1 MHGDRS
7 TEDTAKARAPTET
20 RFVQHAYVLKAAARP
35 PHSKWVRVGRYF
47 GFREIGK
54 GNMRALLLSKYRQ
67 LEMAEVPTPAAGAG
81 EVLIRVGACG
91 ICGSDVHGY
100 DGTSGRRIP
109 PIVMGHEAAGRIA
122 AVGAG
127 VTGLTEGDRVTFD
140 STIYC
145 GACGYCKRGEV
156 NLCDHRQVLGVSC
169 GDYSRAGAFAEFVA
183 VPARVVYK
191 LPDSISFAE
200 AAMLEAVA
208 VAIHAVLLAEISA
221 ESTALVVGA
230 GTIGL
235 LILQALRAAGYRRV
249 FVSDVDATRLKLAKE
264 LGATDVLLA
273 DKQDVVPEIS
283 QRTGGV
289 GVDVAME
296 AVGRDETVNAAIA
309 SVRKGGTVVLV
320 GNISPSAT
328 LPLQKVVTRQIRL
341 QGSCASAREY
351 PQAIALMG
359 SGAIRVKPLIT
370 AIAPL
375 AEGPQWF
382 ERLYAREPNLLKVVL
397 TPGSVS

>member
-1 MHGDRS
+1 M
-7 TEDTAKARAPTET
+7 K
-20 RFVQHAYVLKAAARP
+20 
-35 PHSKWVRVGRYF
+35 
-47 GFREIGK
+47 
-54 GNMRALLLSKYRQ
+54 ALLLSKYRS
-67 LEMAEVPTPAAGAG
+67 LEIADVPTPAAGAG

-100 DGTSGRRIP
+100 DGSSGRRIP

-127 VTGLTEGDRVTFD
+127 VTGLAEGDRVTFD

-145 GACGYCKRGEV
+145 GACGFCKRGEM
-156 NLCDHRQVLGVSC
+156 NLCDQRQVLGVSC
-169 GDYSRAGAFAEFVA
+169 ADYSRAGAFAEFVA

-191 LPDSISFAE
+191 LPESISFAE

-208 VAIHAVLLAEISA
+208 VAIHAVSLAEISVQ
-221 ESTALVVGA
+221 STALVVGA
-230 GTIGL
+230 GTIGV
-235 LILQALRAAGYRRV
+235 LILQALRAAGCKRV
-249 FVSDVDATRLKLAKE
+249 FVSDVDASRLKLAKE
-264 LGATDVLLA
+264 LGAADVLLA
-273 DKQDVVPEIS
+273 DADVVAQIL

-320 GNISPSAT
+320 GNISPEAT

-341 QGSCASAREY
+341 QGSCASAGEY
-351 PQAIALMG
+351 PQAIALMA

-382 ERLYAREPNLLKVVL
+382 ERLYAREANLLKVVL
-397 TPGSVS
+397 TPGPVS